1 MLLKPREEAR
11 QFVPR
16 KNEFL
21 SLSQVNSLSFQKF
34 IKRPGATSVHPPSQK
49 VASQSFLKDSA

>member
-16 KNEFL
+16 KDESP
-21 SLSQVNSLSFQKF
+21 SLSQVNSLSFQKP
-34 IKRPGATSVHPPSQK
+34 IKRPGATFVHPPLQK
-49 VASQSFLKDSA
+49 VDSQAFLKDSA